1 MMLTPVAEAKSAS
14 DQSRDSRSSRMAA
27 PADSRLTAALRA
39 YSNTTQAYPLSSV
52 YTFSSRFSCQGP
64 SSMYMLLHTFRAEGD
79 ILMGHPC
86 SVNPELW
93 FGYADDDGG
102 DGAAKARAYEQSAT
116 EARLLCLRRCPL
128 AQQRLCAR
136 YAVENR
142 EEYGVWAGVK
152 LPGGQYRKREQLA
165 QAHDTLRRIAAGE
178 INPRQLPDNAALL
191 ARREANAVP
200 VTATVFHMPVRE
212 IGPRSAA

>member
-1 MMLTPVAEAKSAS
+1 
-14 DQSRDSRSSRMAA
+14 
-27 PADSRLTAALRA
+27 
-39 YSNTTQAYPLSSV
+39 
-52 YTFSSRFSCQGP
+52 
-64 SSMYMLLHTFRAEGD
+64 
-79 ILMGHPC
+79 MGHPC

-178 INPRQLPDNAALL
+178 INARQLPENAALL
-191 ARREANAVP
+191 ARREADAVP
-200 VTATVFHMPVRE
+200 VTATVFHLPVRE
-212 IGPRSAA
+212 VGPRSAA

>member
-1 MMLTPVAEAKSAS
+1 
-14 DQSRDSRSSRMAA
+14 
-27 PADSRLTAALRA
+27 
-39 YSNTTQAYPLSSV
+39 
-52 YTFSSRFSCQGP
+52 
-64 SSMYMLLHTFRAEGD
+64 
-79 ILMGHPC
+79 MGHPC

-136 YAVENR
+136 YAVENK

-165 QAHDTLRRIAAGE
+165 QAHATLRRIAAGE
-178 INPRQLPDNAALL
+178 INARQLPENAALL
-191 ARREANAVP
+191 TRSEHQPVLRPAVVLHLP
-200 VTATVFHMPVRE
+200 IAE
-212 IGPRSAA
+212 